1 MLSTYSFTCMMIA
14 VNNSWF
20 VVSVTEGEV
29 SFKLKVSAEI
39 APDVQIVAYAI
50 LPSETVIAHS
60 ADFSTEKCFSNKVS
74 IRRRLVVLTV
84 LVRSR
89 CRIKVCYLYYK
100 RSICGPPRQP
110 PRPTEV
116 SLTSGHIVQM

>member
-1 MLSTYSFTCMMIA
+1 MLSTYSFACMMIV

-20 VVSVTEGEV
+20 AVSVTEGEV

-50 LPSETVIAHS
+50 LHSETVIAHS

-74 IRRRLVVLTV
+74 VRRGLVVLTV

-89 CRIKVCYLYYK
+89 CRIRRYVSFVTKGQYVALQDSLQDRL
-100 RSICGPPRQP
+100 RS
-110 PRPTEV
+110 V
-116 SLTSGHIVQM
+116 

>member
-39 APDVQIVAYAI
+39 APDVQIVAYAV

-89 CRIKVCYLYYK
+89 CRFK
-100 RSICGPPRQP
+100 RYISCISKGQY
-110 PRPTEV
+110 V
-116 SLTSGHIVQM
+116 ALQDSLQDRLRLV